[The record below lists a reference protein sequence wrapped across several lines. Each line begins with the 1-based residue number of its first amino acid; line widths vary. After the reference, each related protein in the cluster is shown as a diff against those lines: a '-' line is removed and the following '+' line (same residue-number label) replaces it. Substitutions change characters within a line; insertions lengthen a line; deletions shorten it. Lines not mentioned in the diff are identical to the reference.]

1 MAAIDRITENHILIV
16 DHDRVTGASLRGLLA
31 AEGYAVT
38 LCEAGSEALAQARCA
53 SPDLV
58 LLDVFLPGM
67 DGYEVCR
74 AFRGDP
80 ALAETPIVL
89 LTALGDRDS
98 WIKGLEMGA
107 DDFLSKPVD
116 RVALLARVRAITRL
130 NRFRRLRAEPERPQ
144 QSEQQL
150 RARLHDL
157 ELLNAQILRTAHAL
171 EETVSTRT
179 SELAAERDRIRAI
192 LEALGEAAFVT
203 DTRGLVQYA
212 NPAAADLTGYERE
225 ELVGVHLNRWHPDR
239 RVEQVFDRLAQDPGS
254 PLKDLWWEGE
264 LVGRRKDGSYFDA
277 MLTIAPLPA
286 PLQPDRAIGFVGVQ
300 RDITPLKEA
309 ERMKHRFAS
318 NVSHELRTPLSVI
331 TLLSGNLDALGE
343 RLSPEKRSAMI
354 KDIRRHAQVLDELIT
369 DVLEM
374 SSIDS
379 GRLSPELQIL
389 DLAPLLRDEMQRLAP
404 LAERRQQQLTAGGD
418 ASLMVRA
425 DGRQLRRVVRNL
437 INNAVKYSPEGGHID
452 CRWQRLDLHPD
463 PAPDQRWPGVERLAP
478 GPWAAMSVT
487 DDGIGIDAA
496 DQERIFE
503 RFYRV
508 NSQSNIPGTGLGL
521 AITREL
527 VQLQSGRVALASTPG
542 KGSVFAV
549 YLPVCLP
556 VLA

>member
-16 DHDRVTGASLRGLLA
+16 DDDRVTRELLRGLLV

-38 LCEAGSEALAQARCA
+38 LCDEGRSALDQARELL
-53 SPDLV
+53 PDLV
-58 LLDVFLPGM
+58 LLDVLLPGM

-74 AFRGDP
+74 SLRQDP
-80 ALAETPIVL
+80 VLAEVPILL
-89 LTALGDRDS
+89 LTALDDRES
-98 WIKGLEMGA
+98 RIKGLEMGA
-107 DDFLSKPVD
+107 DDFLSKPFD
-116 RVALLARVRAITRL
+116 RVELLARVRAITRL
-130 NRFRRLRAEPERPQ
+130 NRFRRMLSERQ
-144 QSEQQL
+144 QLQETEEQL

-157 ELLNAQILRTAHAL
+157 EVLNAVIMRTTETL
-171 EETVSTRT
+171 EETVSMRTR
-179 SELAAERDRIRAI
+179 ELAAERDRIRAI

-203 DTRGLVQYA
+203 DTVGTVQYV
-212 NPAAADLTGYERE
+212 NPAAADLTGYGRD
-225 ELVGVHLNRWHPDR
+225 ELVGVHLNCWHPDR
-239 RVEQVFDRLAQDPGS
+239 RVERVFERLAQDPS
-254 PLKDLWWEGE
+254 CSFANLWWEGE

-286 PLQPDRAIGFVGVQ
+286 PQQPDRAIGFVGVQ

-343 RLSPEKRSAMI
+343 RLGPEKRSAMV

-379 GRLSPELQIL
+379 GRLSPELQLL
-389 DLAPLLRDEMQRLAP
+389 DLAPLLRDEMLRLTP
-404 LAERRQQQLTAGGD
+404 LAERRQQRLTTAGD

-425 DGRQLRRVVRNL
+425 DGRQLRRIVRNL
-437 INNAVKYSPEGGHID
+437 VNNAVKYSPEGGHID
-452 CRWQRLDLHPD
+452 CRWRGLDVRAEQGPD
-463 PAPDQRWPGVERLAP
+463 GRWPGLERLEP
-478 GPWAAMSVT
+478 GRWAALSVA
-487 DDGIGIDAA
+487 DDGIGIDPE

-527 VQLQSGRVALASTPG
+527 VLLQSGRMALSSVPG
-542 KGSVFAV
+542 EGSVFAV
-549 YLPVCLP
+549 YLPVS
-556 VLA
+556 A